1 MTNEIINEEIH
12 KLVLEVKGN
21 EFARNGDQTIDMLAM
36 LRGDSSNNNFCIGF
50 SKTYNVSIPIWQS
63 TMDYFKI
70 MTKEQDV
77 SLTLE
82 EKEEEIVRIIHFIND
97 AQSEIVEAL
106 FHEHSASMKDFRPSK
121 VSSVLFDYSGDK
133 PEFSFYVASNEE
145 YHFHVYI
152 KDDMSFDV
160 DCIS

>member
-1 MTNEIINEEIH
+1 MTNEIIDEEIH
-12 KLVLEVKGN
+12 KLILVVKSN
-21 EFARNGDQTIDMLAM
+21 ESARNGDQTIDMLAM
-36 LRGDSSNNNFCIGF
+36 LKGNSSDNDFCIGF
-50 SKTYNVSIPIWQS
+50 SKTYDVSIPIWQS

-77 SLTLE
+77 SITLG
-82 EKEEEIVRIIHFIND
+82 EKEEEIVRIIHFINNS
-97 AQSEIVEAL
+97 QSEIVGAL
-106 FHEHSASMKDFRPSK
+106 LQEHSASMKDFRPSK
-121 VSSVLFDYSGDK
+121 VSSVFFDYSGDK
-133 PEFSFYVASNEE
+133 PEFSFYVASNEK

>member
-1 MTNEIINEEIH
+1 MTNETIDEEIH
-12 KLVLEVKGN
+12 KLILEVKGN
-21 EFARNGDQTIDMLAM
+21 EAARNGVQIMNMLAM
-36 LRGDSSNNNFCIGF
+36 LNGNSSDNDSCLGF
-50 SKTYNVSIPIWQS
+50 SKMYDVSIPIWQS

-77 SLTLE
+77 SITLE

-97 AQSEIVEAL
+97 SQSEIVEAL
-106 FHEHSASMKDFRPSK
+106 LQEHSASMKDFRPSK